1 MSTRQNTDYGYDI
14 QRVYLEMFMTDAA
27 SFVRCQGVF
36 DPDTFDRRLQEPA
49 KFLKT
54 YVDEHNALPT
64 FDMVNAAT
72 KSDLKDP
79 GQLQENHYDWLLS
92 EFETFSRHKAL
103 EAAILK
109 SADLLEKGEYGPVE
123 ELVKKAVQIG
133 LQKDLGTDYF
143 ANPKARLEAIK
154 SNNGQISTGWPTLDK
169 KLFGG
174 FNRGELNIF
183 AGGSGSGKS
192 LFMANLGVNW
202 CLAGLNVLY
211 LTFELSENLVS
222 MRIDSMISDIPSR
235 EIFKTIDDVHMKVRL
250 IGKKSGAF
258 QVKYM
263 PTGKNANDVRAY
275 IKEYEIKTGRK
286 IDVLLI
292 DYLDLMH
299 PIATKISAENLFVKD
314 KYVSEELRNLAM
326 ELKTIFVTASQLNRS
341 SVEEIEFDHSMI
353 SGGISKINTAD
364 NLIGIFTSRAMRER
378 GRYQIQLMKTRSS
391 SGVNSK
397 IDLEFNVDTLRIT
410 DLGEEG
416 QDTAPNSNTQGSN
429 ILNNLKRNNQTQTD
443 FTDTTR
449 SDPSEGS
456 TVPKIKA
463 DANTAQLRN
472 FITNLKQS

>member
-1 MSTRQNTDYGYDI
+1 MTRQNTDYGYDI
-14 QRVYLEMFMTDAA
+14 QKVYLEMFMTDAE

-36 DPDTFDRRLQEPA
+36 DPGTFDRRLQEPA
-49 KFLKT
+49 KFLKD
-54 YVDEHNALPT
+54 YVEEHNGLPT
-64 FDMVNAAT
+64 FDMINAAT
-72 KSDLKDP
+72 GAGLKDP
-79 GQLQENHYDWLLS
+79 GQLQESHYDWLLA

-123 ELVKKAVQIG
+123 DLVKRAVQIG

-143 ANPKARLEAIK
+143 ADPRARLEAIK
-154 SNNGQISTGWPTLDK
+154 DKNGQVSTGWPTLDK

-202 CLAGLNVLY
+202 CLTGMNVLY

-222 MRIDSMISDIPSR
+222 MRLDSMTADIPSR
-235 EIFKTIDDVHMKVRL
+235 EIFKSIDDVEMKVRM

-263 PTGKNANDVRAY
+263 PTGKNANDLRAY
-275 IKEYEIKTGRK
+275 IKEYEIKTSRK
-286 IDVLLI
+286 VDAVLV

-299 PIATKISAENLFVKD
+299 PIGQKISAENLFVKD

-326 ELKTIFVTASQLNRS
+326 ELNVIFVTASQLNRS
-341 SVEEIEFDHSMI
+341 SVEEIEFDHSHI

-391 SGVNSK
+391 SGVGQK
-397 IDLEFNVDTLRIT
+397 IDLAFNVDTLRIE
-410 DLGEEG
+410 DLGEDADDAPTASGNSSASSIVNALKRNSAPSENPSEG
-416 QDTAPNSNTQGSN
+416 ASAPKIRAETDSTKLRQF
-429 ILNNLKRNNQTQTD
+429 LNNLGGD
-443 FTDTTR
+443 
-449 SDPSEGS
+449 E
-456 TVPKIKA
+456 
-463 DANTAQLRN
+463 
-472 FITNLKQS
+472 

>member
-1 MSTRQNTDYGYDI
+1 MIRQNTDYGYDI
-14 QRVYLEMFMTDAA
+14 QKVYLEMMLTDAET
-27 SFVRCQGVF
+27 FVRCQSVF
-36 DPDTFDRRLQEPA
+36 SDDTFDRRLQPAA
-49 KFLKT
+49 KFIND
-54 YVDEHNALPT
+54 YVVEHNAMPT

-72 KSDLKDP
+72 ESNLKHP
-79 GQLQENHYDWLLS
+79 GQLAENHYDWLLL
-92 EFETFSRHKAL
+92 EFETFSKHKAL

-109 SADLLEKGEYGPVE
+109 SADLLEKGEYGSCE

-143 ANPKARLEAIK
+143 ADPRSRLEAIK
-154 SNNGQISTGWPTLDK
+154 DKNGQVSTGWSSLDK

-192 LFMANLGVNW
+192 LFLANMGVNW
-202 CLAGLNVLY
+202 ALQGLNVIY

-222 MRIDSMISDIPSR
+222 MRLDSMTTDIPSR
-235 EIFKTIDDVHMKVRL
+235 DVFKSIDDVEMKVKM

-263 PTGKNANDVRAY
+263 PTGKNANDIRSY
-275 IKEYEIKTGRK
+275 LKEYEIKTGK
-286 IDVLLI
+286 KVDVLLV

-299 PIATKISAENLFVKD
+299 PITAKISAENLFVKD

-326 ELKTIFVTASQLNRS
+326 ELNCIFVTASQLNRS
-341 SVEEIEFDHSMI
+341 SVEEIEFDHSHI

-391 SGVNSK
+391 SGVGQK
-397 IDLEFNVDTLRIT
+397 IDLEFDVDSLRIR
-410 DLGEEG
+410 DLSEDEDYQEFQKRSSTVFDQIKRGAA
-416 QDTAPNSNTQGSN
+416 TATPEP
-429 ILNNLKRNNQTQTD
+429 RE
-443 FTDTTR
+443 
-449 SDPSEGS
+449 DPSEGD
-456 TVPKIKA
+456 TVGKIKA
-463 DANTAQLRN
+463 QTDSTKLRSFLN
-472 FITNLKQS
+472 NLGD

>member
-1 MSTRQNTDYGYDI
+1 MTTRQNTDYGYDI
-14 QRVYLEMFMTDAA
+14 QRVYLEMFMTDAE

-36 DPDTFDRRLQEPA
+36 DPDTFDRRLIEPA
-49 KFLKT
+49 KFVKN

-72 KSDLKDP
+72 QSDLKHP
-79 GQLQENHYDWLLS
+79 GDLAENHYDWLLQD
-92 EFETFSRHKAL
+92 FETFSKHKAL
-103 EAAILK
+103 ESAILK
-109 SADLLEKGEYGPVE
+109 SADLLENGEYGACE
-123 ELVKKAVQIG
+123 DLVKQAVQIG

-143 ANPKARLEAIK
+143 KDPKERLMAIK
-154 SNNGQISTGWPTLDK
+154 DKNGQISTGWPTLDK

-192 LFMANLGVNW
+192 LFLANMGVNW
-202 CLAGLNVLY
+202 CLQGLNVMY

-222 MRIDSMISDIPSR
+222 MRLDSMVSDIPSR
-235 EIFKTIDDVHMKVRL
+235 DVFKSIDDVELKVKM

-263 PTGKNANDVRAY
+263 PTGKTANDVRAY
-275 IKEYEIKTGRK
+275 LKEYEIKTGKK

-299 PIATKISAENLFVKD
+299 PIGQKISAENLFVKD

-326 ELKTIFVTASQLNRS
+326 ELNTIFVTASQLNRAA
-341 SVEEIEFDHSMI
+341 VEEIEFDHSMI

-391 SGVNSK
+391 SGVGMK
-397 IDLEFNVDTLRIT
+397 VDLSFNVDTLRIE
-410 DLGEEG
+410 DLGEDDQEQATAGATNSASSIVNSIKRSSSSTPDEG
-416 QDTAPNSNTQGSN
+416 EPVKKINAEADSAKLRSF
-429 ILNNLKRNNQTQTD
+429 LNNLGN
-443 FTDTTR
+443 
-449 SDPSEGS
+449 E
-456 TVPKIKA
+456 
-463 DANTAQLRN
+463 
-472 FITNLKQS
+472 